1 MTKTKLYERAR
12 VSWMI
17 RRDMPG
23 VLEIEK
29 ESFEFPWAEEDF
41 IRVLRKR
48 DCIGMV
54 VIENEEIAGFMIY
67 ELLPK
72 RLHLLTMAVAVRYRR
87 KGIASD
93 MIGKLQSKL
102 VFQRR
107 NRITTHVRESNLD
120 AQIFFRDKGF
130 KAINVI
136 QNLYEDCDEDAYL
149 FQYRHIEQDAA
160 MRSESNEG
168 NHG

>member
-87 KGIASD
+87 KGVASD
-93 MIGKLQSKL
+93 MIDKLQSKL

-107 NRITTHVRESNLD
+107 NRITTHIRETNLD
-120 AQIFFRDKGF
+120 AQLFFRKKGF
-130 KAINVI
+130 RAVSIV
-136 QNLYEDCDEDAYL
+136 QDLYEDSPEDAYL
-149 FQYRHIEQDAA
+149 FQYRHIEGAA
-160 MRSESNEG
+160 TLSESKGDE
-168 NHG
+168 